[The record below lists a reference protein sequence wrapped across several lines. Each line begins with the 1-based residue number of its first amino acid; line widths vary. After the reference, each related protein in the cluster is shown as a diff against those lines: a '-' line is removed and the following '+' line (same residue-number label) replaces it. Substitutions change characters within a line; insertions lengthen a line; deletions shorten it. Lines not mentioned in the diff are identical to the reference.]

1 MTPNTLWKKVRWT
14 AKVQHTIRFCVTV
27 CRWERTY
34 NSKNSWWYIMVISTG
49 KGWEGSIDKRNSKC
63 VWGAYD
69 YTNDN
74 MHVQCYK
81 KKKGKQFV
89 DFLKRED
96 RRYDENIQNIFVVL
110 DNLSVH
116 KSKKIK
122 DGISKYYRRLKFVFL
137 RVRSP
142 ELNLIEVR
150 WSWWLQR
157 QAINNSTF
165 KDEQEI
171 GQAVSTWKDIYNKN
185 HDKAIT
191 NILQEYLP
199 LRLQSC

>member
-1 MTPNTLWKKVRWT
+1 
-14 AKVQHTIRFCVTV
+14 
-27 CRWERTY
+27 
-34 NSKNSWWYIMVISTG
+34 
-49 KGWEGSIDKRNSKC
+49 
-63 VWGAYD
+63 
-69 YTNDN
+69 
-74 MHVQCYK
+74 
-81 KKKGKQFV
+81 
-89 DFLKRED
+89 
-96 RRYDENIQNIFVVL
+96 
-110 DNLSVH
+110 
-116 KSKKIK
+116 
-122 DGISKYYRRLKFVFL
+122 L

-150 WSWWLQR
+150 WSWLQR

-185 HDKAIT
+185 HDIAIT